1 MAQEFI
7 YIDESTLKGCDSPMD
22 DNEIIDLYWSRDQA
36 AIEETDKKY
45 GSNCHRIANDILSSL
60 EDSEECVDDTYMAA
74 WNSIPP
80 QRPLHLSAY
89 LYRIVRNFCFIRLR
103 ELHAQ
108 KRGGGKLDL
117 ILDELEECVEAP
129 SSVEKEY
136 EAKELT
142 EEIEKFLHSL
152 SKDDRRIFVHRYWL
166 TLPSKDIASRL
177 GFKESKVNTSLHR
190 SRIKL
195 REHLL
200 KEGMI

>member
-1 MAQEFI
+1 
-7 YIDESTLKGCDSPMD
+7 MD
-22 DNEIIDLYWSRDQA
+22 DSEIIELYWSRDQT
-36 AIEETDKKY
+36 AIEETDRKY
-45 GSNCHRIANDILSSL
+45 GHTCHRIANDILSSP
-60 EDSEECVDDTYMAA
+60 EDSEECFDDTYMAT

-89 LYRIVRNFCFIRLR
+89 LYRIVRNFSLIRLR

-136 EAKELT
+136 EAKELA
-142 EEIEKFLHSL
+142 EEIEKFLQTL
-152 SKDDRRIFVHRYWL
+152 SNDDQRIFVHRYWL
-166 TLPSKDIASRL
+166 TLPSKEIASRL

-190 SRIKL
+190 SRNKL
-195 REHLL
+195 HEHLL
-200 KEGMI
+200 KEGLI